1 MTRGSKIRS
10 RKHSRKH
17 SRTQKRTYRG
27 GKNIKVKVKVNKN
40 YGNIVGRKGVIMNIQ
55 PGD

>member
-1 MTRGSKIRS
+1 MTRRSKIRS

-27 GKNIKVKVKVNKN
+27 GKNIKVKVNKN

-55 PGD
+55 PSD